1 MEIDIT
7 SLNYNS
13 VLNIDGDIVI
23 PNEYLE
29 NTDIIDLKNTNFK
42 GELVP
47 NGEYYTLTGII
58 NGSMIIKDSISTE
71 EITYDFNSEIE
82 EEIEENSK
90 KSSNLLDITDI
101 LWQNIILEVPLK
113 LTNVSNFDEYHG
125 DGWKLVSEDSKEI
138 TNNPFKELEE
148 MLREE

>member
-23 PNEYLE
+23 PSEYLE

-42 GELVP
+42 GELIP